1 MEEQGAEIASEAG
14 QVDEIGDAV
23 ALGPTLTQFTTGPGG
38 LVTLAPA
45 DADEAG
51 SGGWDVIDDTNHL
64 DGGFLR
70 GEDWL
75 NPDNMWMNLPEEHP
89 VRDSAL
95 AVAMGWHRRLGDAS
109 LLGGL
114 DPHLLNRIMALSL
127 EAPLRVP
134 QDFATLTDAF
144 EAAVDGQTVF
154 VSRGVHS
161 LVRGASGPTRLT
173 KRLVV
178 VGEPG
183 AELHGGLQL
192 GFESAGV
199 LKSLTIK
206 GYLWVYDGKWQ
217 VENCSITNHN
227 DACVV
232 ASNGARVR
240 LEECTLGGRPAQRA
254 SHGIIAYGDARVQ
267 TRNSDFS
274 YCSTALVTGGRCRAA
289 LRDCDVKD
297 CESAFSVLRPGAAG
311 FSIHISGSGSTSAA
325 LYI

>member
-1 MEEQGAEIASEAG
+1 MFLEPECARLRPEPAPKSETCCSCFV
-14 QVDEIGDAV
+14 Q
-23 ALGPTLTQFTTGPGG
+23 
-38 LVTLAPA
+38 
-45 DADEAG
+45 
-51 SGGWDVIDDTNHL
+51 
-64 DGGFLR
+64 
-70 GEDWL
+70 
-75 NPDNMWMNLPEEHP
+75 EHP

-227 DACVV
+227 DAVTTPPPPRGRAPFCPRGCGTWALHPHVQPFR
-232 ASNGARVR
+232 GR
-240 LEECTLGGRPAQRA
+240 LRA
-254 SHGIIAYGDARVQ
+254 
-267 TRNSDFS
+267 
-274 YCSTALVTGGRCRAA
+274 
-289 LRDCDVKD
+289 
-297 CESAFSVLRPGAAG
+297 
-311 FSIHISGSGSTSAA
+311 
-325 LYI
+325 